1 MDDDDDDDDDETMT
15 TPSKQNISHFLP
27 SQLAANRSSSL
38 TMNLSATIL
47 DNVIPTA
54 AREEALVVDPDVAST
69 STQMMPKKGIL
80 KRSSSH
86 GNFPRKNA
94 IERNLAGQFFES
106 KQSPERFSD
115 RPNTKIPKLTLTW
128 SEKNAV
134 NFMTFNHLFI
144 TVTIYG
150 DTTSDDGNTETDDI
164 NVPVIGSVSNGQH
177 LPSQRSVVRLNELP
191 KIATK
196 IPFTVHRVQNN
207 SKLERQT
214 SILDNDDENEDE
226 EVLHDD
232 DDELAEFDNNNH
244 AKLESNAAIGN
255 SHIAGKWWFGKSTKN
270 IPHCAKWGCTHDHRD
285 KESTDNGGKYLT
297 PTQQRFKEIHQLRK
311 QLKLALS
318 QLEDKDLHL
327 NELREQLRDLESVVG
342 SANIISEKHQ
352 HLLHKESNEDYE
364 REKKKLI
371 DKHEIRVRQLI
382 KEAVDARAEMMQVKI
397 AMKQL
402 EEAKVKTEV
411 KDAEMMTEM
420 VEEISPSE
428 IHPEPSRLSSSFSPS
443 SQTGNAAEARIG
455 QIPQELSL
463 QLQAYENEAMA
474 WRMKA
479 AQLEMVLKDYI
490 SKKQQDIFNPELE
503 KYRNDNERLR
513 TYIKNIEANM
523 SNHAM
528 IDSGFQTCLNVLLET
543 SADCCSQQCEERRKQ
558 LREENN
564 HLLEKIEE
572 QTLRLNEHDE
582 NIKLLRQTIHSMNEE
597 NKKSLHTMKQM
608 SKEIEERT
616 AEVEVAN
623 ITALQLQ
630 SELGIKTKAIC
641 YLEERH
647 QVYRNTIL
655 DHDLVVK
662 DESTD
667 DWERGF
673 SDPRYV
679 VNVSKRVQ
687 TDLTVEILRENEL
700 KFIEITE
707 KLEALIKEF
716 SAKENKMLEH
726 FREIEKDLS
735 AKNSLVGSLA
745 NQLEK
750 ADQEAKKSSELQ
762 QKEREAFQK
771 KLYELGQVAENIPV
785 LQFEIE
791 KLQQERSLMENRL
804 KNIKEEYEAGLDM
817 ALAESLKKYR
827 KQSDY
832 WTAKMSATN
841 ASSELLRNEN
851 IALKRSIEELKLRT
865 QLQQADLSKRL
876 TSSINHISYLKK
888 QASLN
893 RSTRDVQ
900 VDVHPR
906 VVSKYV
912 ACRPNARHKMTD
924 IEKGD
929 LFDEVEER
937 LKLYQGELNTS
948 RQEVAVLQQKLV
960 DNVQIQVEDHSLRKK
975 FSPVNVLPM
984 NKELRSSM
992 ITNSDTESK
1001 LKIDDLLEQIE
1012 ELEKQNHNL
1021 TVRLL
1026 GFETEKQNLLDNQRE
1041 QVSHN
1046 ILEFDIFRKE
1056 LNQELGRFENERQK
1070 LKARIALLAEVKEE
1084 RDKLFELLE
1093 NKIMLGK
1100 SYDNDSN
1107 AVLQTSP
1114 FSVQTQGNL
1123 IAFTGNRKKIKMDQ
1137 KFHRKRWMSAP
1148 HLFRLSTA
1156 EANAVSSN
1164 EATIL
1169 RERNFILV
1177 QENARLN
1184 EELIS
1189 LKHFIKS
1196 SMHSTSYTPS
1206 NNDNILPIVN
1216 EHSPSFNFTADLMQ
1230 VQEDLENVIEQID
1243 NSANT
1248 NKIEDY
1254 NRRSKSPS
1262 LSPRERNSSSSNI
1275 AKLEDLRIALKKSYE
1290 EQKALA
1296 DQLDQV
1302 TLNFQDACRE
1312 LDLYKHELREDALKY
1327 SYNIRLPRS
1336 RSFTEIGRAT
1346 VNLDEYLRWKE
1357 KAGTMFRELN
1367 RIRKEY
1373 HASDDE
1379 RRELRMQL
1387 VMLRGEL
1394 GLAQSQL
1401 AEMLSKQQRKPDE
1414 SVLNVS
1420 AISEDDTSSS
1430 MLIKRKKMKSKL
1442 LRDKHSDEFCDAM
1455 DSSSSIFFTASS
1467 SFYSL
1472 DDAFY
1477 SISEPDLVAT
1487 KFEGAREYRFSSHGY
1502 HDYYLLSAHFQE
1514 SHGPST
1520 YLERIQLNPKEHE
1533 EVIKEAAKLKIRSL
1547 SEKARQK
1554 KDINEKDLWNS
1565 QSESLLSSCEKQNIK
1580 NKQRLRLEKHITEE
1594 QKKLT
1599 KESAGQSQ
1607 KKKMLTKENNEMV
1620 KGRQKIYPTTLKKNE
1635 EEEISRRK

>member
-1 MDDDDDDDDDETMT
+1 MV
-15 TPSKQNISHFLP
+15 NY
-27 SQLAANRSSSL
+27 
-38 TMNLSATIL
+38 AT
-47 DNVIPTA
+47 
-54 AREEALVVDPDVAST
+54 
-69 STQMMPKKGIL
+69 
-80 KRSSSH
+80 
-86 GNFPRKNA
+86 
-94 IERNLAGQFFES
+94 
-106 KQSPERFSD
+106 
-115 RPNTKIPKLTLTW
+115 W
-128 SEKNAV
+128 
-134 NFMTFNHLFI
+134 
-144 TVTIYG
+144 
-150 DTTSDDGNTETDDI
+150 
-164 NVPVIGSVSNGQH
+164 
-177 LPSQRSVVRLNELP
+177 
-191 KIATK
+191 
-196 IPFTVHRVQNN
+196 
-207 SKLERQT
+207 LEY
-214 SILDNDDENEDE
+214 
-226 EVLHDD
+226 
-232 DDELAEFDNNNH
+232 F
-244 AKLESNAAIGN
+244 
-255 SHIAGKWWFGKSTKN
+255 
-270 IPHCAKWGCTHDHRD
+270 
-285 KESTDNGGKYLT
+285 
-297 PTQQRFKEIHQLRK
+297 
-311 QLKLALS
+311 KLA
-318 QLEDKDLHL
+318 
-327 NELREQLRDLESVVG
+327 
-342 SANIISEKHQ
+342 
-352 HLLHKESNEDYE
+352 
-364 REKKKLI
+364 
-371 DKHEIRVRQLI
+371 
-382 KEAVDARAEMMQVKI
+382 
-397 AMKQL
+397 
-402 EEAKVKTEV
+402 
-411 KDAEMMTEM
+411 
-420 VEEISPSE
+420 PS
-428 IHPEPSRLSSSFSPS
+428 
-443 SQTGNAAEARIG
+443 T
-455 QIPQELSL
+455 
-463 QLQAYENEAMA
+463 
-474 WRMKA
+474 
-479 AQLEMVLKDYI
+479 
-490 SKKQQDIFNPELE
+490 
-503 KYRNDNERLR
+503 RLR
-513 TYIKNIEANM
+513 
-523 SNHAM
+523 
-528 IDSGFQTCLNVLLET
+528 
-543 SADCCSQQCEERRKQ
+543 
-558 LREENN
+558 
-564 HLLEKIEE
+564 
-572 QTLRLNEHDE
+572 
-582 NIKLLRQTIHSMNEE
+582 
-597 NKKSLHTMKQM
+597 
-608 SKEIEERT
+608 
-616 AEVEVAN
+616 
-623 ITALQLQ
+623 
-630 SELGIKTKAIC
+630 
-641 YLEERH
+641 
-647 QVYRNTIL
+647 
-655 DHDLVVK
+655 
-662 DESTD
+662 
-667 DWERGF
+667 
-673 SDPRYV
+673 
-679 VNVSKRVQ
+679 
-687 TDLTVEILRENEL
+687 
-700 KFIEITE
+700 
-707 KLEALIKEF
+707 
-716 SAKENKMLEH
+716 
-726 FREIEKDLS
+726 
-735 AKNSLVGSLA
+735 
-745 NQLEK
+745 
-750 ADQEAKKSSELQ
+750 
-762 QKEREAFQK
+762 
-771 KLYELGQVAENIPV
+771 
-785 LQFEIE
+785 
-791 KLQQERSLMENRL
+791 ERSLMENRL

-984 NKELRSSM
+984 NKELRSSV
-992 ITNSDTESK
+992 ITNSEAESK
-1001 LKIDDLLEQIE
+1001 LTIDNLLEQIE

-1414 SVLNVS
+1414 S
-1420 AISEDDTSSS
+1420 
-1430 MLIKRKKMKSKL
+1430 KL

-1520 YLERIQLNPKEHE
+1520 YLERIQLNSKEHE
-1533 EVIKEAAKLKIRSL
+1533 EVIKEAAKLKITSL

-1554 KDINEKDLWNS
+1554 KDINEK
-1565 QSESLLSSCEKQNIK
+1565 
-1580 NKQRLRLEKHITEE
+1580 
-1594 QKKLT
+1594 
-1599 KESAGQSQ
+1599 SAGQSQ

-1620 KGRQKIYPTTLKKNE
+1620 KGRQKIYPTTLKKND

>member
-128 SEKNAV
+128 SEKNAAVPDDARAMAMSFWDRIAARINLIRNVLPVLPGASKKISNSLIENLHALIIKCFFAQMLAWEYFAARMTKDQPCCNFVRDAILNRTKWQQIDSVMAFQLIENFYSTFMCGLYAFNSEGDYRRTDRLSTSMSPFRIRILANVPLSSADHFPSVMYGEFGFSGPQGPYHIFCHNVTISAPNDVIWKCELYFLILDKKRFDSAV
-134 NFMTFNHLFI
+134 NPGSKVFNDSE
-144 TVTIYG
+144 VTIYG

-791 KLQQERSLMENRL
+791 KLQQVLMF
-804 KNIKEEYEAGLDM
+804 
-817 ALAESLKKYR
+817 
-827 KQSDY
+827 Q
-832 WTAKMSATN
+832 
-841 ASSELLRNEN
+841 
-851 IALKRSIEELKLRT
+851 
-865 QLQQADLSKRL
+865 
-876 TSSINHISYLKK
+876 
-888 QASLN
+888 
-893 RSTRDVQ
+893 
-900 VDVHPR
+900 
-906 VVSKYV
+906 
-912 ACRPNARHKMTD
+912 
-924 IEKGD
+924 
-929 LFDEVEER
+929 F
-937 LKLYQGELNTS
+937 
-948 RQEVAVLQQKLV
+948 
-960 DNVQIQVEDHSLRKK
+960 
-975 FSPVNVLPM
+975 
-984 NKELRSSM
+984 
-992 ITNSDTESK
+992 
-1001 LKIDDLLEQIE
+1001 
-1012 ELEKQNHNL
+1012 
-1021 TVRLL
+1021 
-1026 GFETEKQNLLDNQRE
+1026 
-1041 QVSHN
+1041 
-1046 ILEFDIFRKE
+1046 
-1056 LNQELGRFENERQK
+1056 
-1070 LKARIALLAEVKEE
+1070 
-1084 RDKLFELLE
+1084 
-1093 NKIMLGK
+1093 
-1100 SYDNDSN
+1100 
-1107 AVLQTSP
+1107 
-1114 FSVQTQGNL
+1114 
-1123 IAFTGNRKKIKMDQ
+1123 
-1137 KFHRKRWMSAP
+1137 
-1148 HLFRLSTA
+1148 
-1156 EANAVSSN
+1156 
-1164 EATIL
+1164 
-1169 RERNFILV
+1169 
-1177 QENARLN
+1177 
-1184 EELIS
+1184 
-1189 LKHFIKS
+1189 
-1196 SMHSTSYTPS
+1196 STS
-1206 NNDNILPIVN
+1206 
-1216 EHSPSFNFTADLMQ
+1216 
-1230 VQEDLENVIEQID
+1230 
-1243 NSANT
+1243 
-1248 NKIEDY
+1248 
-1254 NRRSKSPS
+1254 
-1262 LSPRERNSSSSNI
+1262 
-1275 AKLEDLRIALKKSYE
+1275 
-1290 EQKALA
+1290 
-1296 DQLDQV
+1296 
-1302 TLNFQDACRE
+1302 
-1312 LDLYKHELREDALKY
+1312 
-1327 SYNIRLPRS
+1327 
-1336 RSFTEIGRAT
+1336 EI
-1346 VNLDEYLRWKE
+1346 
-1357 KAGTMFRELN
+1357 
-1367 RIRKEY
+1367 
-1373 HASDDE
+1373 
-1379 RRELRMQL
+1379 
-1387 VMLRGEL
+1387 
-1394 GLAQSQL
+1394 
-1401 AEMLSKQQRKPDE
+1401 
-1414 SVLNVS
+1414 
-1420 AISEDDTSSS
+1420 
-1430 MLIKRKKMKSKL
+1430 
-1442 LRDKHSDEFCDAM
+1442 
-1455 DSSSSIFFTASS
+1455 
-1467 SFYSL
+1467 
-1472 DDAFY
+1472 
-1477 SISEPDLVAT
+1477 DLV
-1487 KFEGAREYRFSSHGY
+1487 F
-1502 HDYYLLSAHFQE
+1502 
-1514 SHGPST
+1514 
-1520 YLERIQLNPKEHE
+1520 N
-1533 EVIKEAAKLKIRSL
+1533 
-1547 SEKARQK
+1547 
-1554 KDINEKDLWNS
+1554 
-1565 QSESLLSSCEKQNIK
+1565 
-1580 NKQRLRLEKHITEE
+1580 
-1594 QKKLT
+1594 
-1599 KESAGQSQ
+1599 
-1607 KKKMLTKENNEMV
+1607 
-1620 KGRQKIYPTTLKKNE
+1620 
-1635 EEEISRRK
+1635 